1 MLCGVT
7 EGVCRPL
14 RSRVEQILVSEASPV
29 LLYRLTNLI
38 RFYEAT
44 ISAVLKCEYPET
56 NKLSREHTNPLDYI
70 NQPCRK
76 NGKDCNFFYDVTY
89 VSDVSLILTH

>member
-44 ISAVLKCEYPET
+44 ISAVLKCEYST
-56 NKLSREHTNPLDYI
+56 
-70 NQPCRK
+70 
-76 NGKDCNFFYDVTY
+76 
-89 VSDVSLILTH
+89 